1 MSDSEQN
8 EAVVIPSHNSVD
20 VDVTDL
26 RNETPRHLWV
36 IGVVTVLWNS
46 MGAMDFVMTQTENES
61 YMAAFTP
68 EQLTFF
74 YGFPTWVVVAWAIA
88 VWGGVIGS
96 ALLLLRRGEAVWV
109 FLASFIAM
117 VMTTIHNFVF
127 SNGMEVIGDTFSLVF
142 SALIFV
148 VALALYLYARA
159 MKQQGVLK

>member
-8 EAVVIPSHNSVD
+8 ETETV
-20 VDVTDL
+20 
-26 RNETPRHLWV
+26 ETPKHLWV

-46 MGAMDFVMTQTENES
+46 VGAMDFVMTQTRNES

-68 EQLTFF
+68 EQLEFF
-74 YGFPTWVVVAWAIA
+74 YELPTWVVAAWAVA

-96 ALLLLRRGEAVWV
+96 ILLLLRRGEAVWV

-117 VMTTIHNFVF
+117 LITTIHNYGL

-142 SALIFV
+142 SAVIFV
-148 VALALYLYARA
+148 VALALFFYARS
-159 MKQQGVLK
+159 MKQQGVLG